1 MIRVKTKMSRLLE
14 RVAIAS
20 GLKFSSFLLSFML
33 LLLLSAP
40 AESAC
45 VYDTLKGV
53 DADTLLMDSNE
64 VYQLLDDPRAVNFW
78 LPLSRVTICD
88 QIGNVDDDIGLYYEI
103 RNQDANQSVRALRER

>member
-14 RVAIAS
+14 RVATAS

-33 LLLLSAP
+33 LLLPSAR
-40 AESAC
+40 AEADC
-45 VYDTLKGV
+45 VDETLNGI
-53 DADTLLMDSNE
+53 DADILLMDSQE
-64 VYQLLDDPRAVNFW
+64 VYQLLDDPRAVIFW